1 MLHSFYEDLTDD
13 ELLHRIQCGLTDE
26 AHQIA
31 LSEVR
36 RRDLRVPLEAATVES
51 EPEPYLG
58 DMVIL
63 EHSLTPTEAQM
74 LSSCL
79 AAAGIRA
86 VADDTNLVQANS
98 LWSIA
103 LGGAKV
109 RVPQTQL
116 ADAREVLAAF
126 RRGDFALEDDFDVG
140 ESPA

>member
-1 MLHSFYEDLTDD
+1 MLHRFYEDLTDE

-31 LSEVR
+31 LSEVHR
-36 RRDLRVPLEAATVES
+36 RNLRLPPAASTVAS

-109 RVPQTQL
+109 RVPQTQI

-140 ESPA
+140 EAPA